1 MANIPKLVAIF
12 GTGRN
17 GSTLLSRLLDGIPGC
32 YVHPA
37 EVNFLTAINAL
48 RWRPTVPRRVH
59 NNSISS
65 PLGPPRP
72 TSTRRLL
79 RYYRGQIIEIEHDY
93 ARNAQEPV
101 MLGTDP
107 VSVLQKSTR
116 YAAEAFIPEYLAA
129 VGRWLEGTDHF
140 DAAIFKTIE
149 TPYIADYESMFPEM
163 RFIHIIRDPVKTW
176 ASLKRTLM
184 VSRSRPAFWLGVDNL
199 ITLLEHRWIPH
210 ARTILARRD
219 NPRHFVVRY
228 EDLTAAPDDM
238 IRRLCQQM
246 ELPTPAEPTI
256 QTLLGGRHFRE
267 MQMNPSQKGVA
278 APQEVTQNMEKRFG
292 YSEVVTPREH
302 ALIRLRTQCLAEEL
316 GYASDDIDLNPGA
329 IRKAWSAFDEWD
341 WMNVDSLNDH
351 FHVLLNALIK
361 RHYVRKFT

>member
-1 MANIPKLVAIF
+1 LATPPKLVAIF

-17 GSTLLSRLLDGIPGC
+17 GSTLLSRLLDGMPGC

-37 EVNFLTAINAL
+37 EVNFLTAIDAL

-59 NNSISS
+59 SNSISY
-65 PLGPPRP
+65 PLAPLRS

-79 RYYRGQIIEIEHDY
+79 RYYGGQIIEIERDY

-101 MLGTDP
+101 TLGPNP
-107 VSVLQKSTR
+107 VSVLQKSAR
-116 YAAEAFIPEYLAA
+116 YTAKAFVPEYLSAA
-129 VGRWLEGTDHF
+129 GHWLEGNEDF
-140 DAAIFKTIE
+140 DAVIFKTIE

-184 VSRSRPAFWLGVDNL
+184 VSRARPTFWLGVDNL

-210 ARTILARRD
+210 ARTILARRG
-219 NPRHFVVRY
+219 NPHHFVVRY
-228 EDLTAAPDDM
+228 EDLTAAPEDM
-238 IRRLCQQM
+238 IQRLCRQM
-246 ELPTPAEPTI
+246 ELPMPAEPTI

-278 APQEVTQNMEKRFG
+278 APQEVTQNMEKQFG
-292 YSEVVTPREH
+292 YSEVVTPRER
-302 ALIRLRTQCLAEEL
+302 ALIRLRTRGLADEL
-316 GYASDDIDLNPGA
+316 GYASDDIDISPGSV
-329 IRKAWSAFDEWD
+329 RKAWSAFDEWD
-341 WMNVDSLNDH
+341 WKNVDGLNDRL
-351 FHVLLNALIK
+351 HVLVNALIK
-361 RHYVRKFT
+361 RRYVRKYT